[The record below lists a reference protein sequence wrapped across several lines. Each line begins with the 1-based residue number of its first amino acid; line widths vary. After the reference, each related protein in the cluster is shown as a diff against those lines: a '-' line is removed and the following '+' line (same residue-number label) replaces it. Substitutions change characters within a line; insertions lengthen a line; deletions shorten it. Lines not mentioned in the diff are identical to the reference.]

1 MAIGAGSLALLF
13 FFGMAAYR
21 DIDLTLYTDLPE
33 AWRALANIPDDADVG
48 TLAYGAI
55 YGSYGALTV
64 AALSQSMGSA
74 SIAREERNG
83 TIGLLLGNPKS
94 RGYVLMSKATSL
106 VLITAGGTFV
116 LWLAGVRSL
125 D

>member
-1 MAIGAGSLALLF
+1 
-13 FFGMAAYR
+13 MAAYR

-106 VLITAGGTFV
+106 VLVTAGGTFV